1 MDSNE
6 ELAERLRDAIGH
18 FVRTTR
24 GQADTIA
31 PPHASTLG
39 YLDRDG
45 AMSIAELAK
54 LRGVRHQ
61 SQSRTVMELEDAG
74 HVERRP
80 NPVDARGFVI
90 EITEAG
96 RGLLNGDR
104 GARGRWVAAAIAAT
118 LTDAERAR
126 LEDVPEI
133 LDRLT
138 RFGAGR
144 SRCPRTARA

>member
-1 MDSNE
+1 MDSDDV
-6 ELAERLRDAIGH
+6 LAERLRDAIGR
-18 FVRTTR
+18 FVRMTR
-24 GQADTIA
+24 DQADTLA

-39 YLDRDG
+39 YLDRYG
-45 AMSIAELAK
+45 AMSIAQLAK

-61 SQSRTVMELEDAG
+61 SMSRTVMELEDAG

-80 NPVDARGFVI
+80 NPDDARGFVI

-96 RGLLNGDR
+96 RGLLNADR
-104 GARGRWVAAAIAAT
+104 WARGRWVAAAIAAA

-126 LEDVPEI
+126 LEAVPEI
-133 LDRLT
+133 FDRLT

-144 SRCPRTARA
+144 SR